1 MSVNEKAVDFDE
13 IKKDLRSSL
22 IPVMGNEEWL
32 KDVPH
37 KKIEDLALIYRL
49 DFISNDEPFQK
60 TTRVTVTNEIVEN
73 LGMSDRQFMEKADSV
88 IPENDP
94 PVLRNLTD
102 VLGISGGD
110 DAAPQIIVAT
120 NSTSREGAGVIHYQ
134 GVLDK
139 ATELL
144 QGDFMVLPSSIH
156 EVLLLKDDG
165 RMTVEDLKEM
175 VHSVNNDVVDPLD
188 QLSDQVYHYDSR
200 EKVFELAEKFEERKT
215 RDRTEERH
223 SVLKELKNGREKS
236 GHDRSDKPRKLS
248 QEAR

>member
-1 MSVNEKAVDFDE
+1 
-13 IKKDLRSSL
+13 
-22 IPVMGNEEWL
+22 MGNEEWL

-49 DFISNDEPFQK
+49 DSVSNDEPFQK

-73 LGMSDRQFMEKADSV
+73 LGMSDRQFMERADSV

-94 PVLRNLTD
+94 PVLKNLMD

-110 DAAPQIIVAT
+110 DAASQIIVAT

-139 ATELL
+139 AAELL

-200 EKVFELAEKFEERKT
+200 EKVFELAEKFEARQQEKKT
-215 RDRTEERH
+215 EIDEKAEEKG
-223 SVLKELKNGREKS
+223 SVLKDLKDTQKEAAAKPPVKDAAEKAAKSKGREV
-236 GHDRSDKPRKLS
+236 L
-248 QEAR
+248 